1 MEYEIMGKRRIIR
14 KGGSATVTVPAKV
27 MRYLGNPDDSVYFIR
42 KGNDIVL
49 RNVKF
54 EEELIDTEQVFAG
67 YSLKLHRQ
75 PPIPETSLLQS

>member
-27 MRYLGNPDDSVYFIR
+27 MRYLGNPDDSLYFIR

-54 EEELIDTEQVFAG
+54 EEELIEILQIL
-67 YSLKLHRQ
+67 SEH
-75 PPIPETSLLQS
+75 PEVKEELDLIKKKYGTKM